1 MLKMY
6 HYARPENT
14 ILKNGLLGIK
24 KSGRS
29 CIFMHIEPELMT
41 LIKFMNG

>member
-29 CIFMHIEPELMT
+29 LHIYAHKAGTDEAILY
-41 LIKFMNG
+41 LV